1 MVDVF
6 HEVLNDEVNVV
17 LDGVLVE
24 VLGEELDEVK
34 DGVMIV
40 VMDGVLV

>member
-24 VLGEELDEVK
+24 VFGDELDEVK

>member
-24 VLGEELDEVK
+24 VLGDELDEVK

-40 VMDGVLV
+40 VMNGVLV

>member
-24 VLGEELDEVK
+24 VLGDELDEVK

-40 VMDGVLV
+40 VVDGALV

>member
-24 VLGEELDEVK
+24 VLGDELDEVK

>member
-24 VLGEELDEVK
+24 VLGDDLDEVK

>member
-6 HEVLNDEVNVV
+6 HEVLNDELNVV
-17 LDGVLVE
+17 LDGVLIE
-24 VLGEELDEVK
+24 VLVDELDEVK

>member
-17 LDGVLVE
+17 LDGVLGE
-24 VLGEELDEVK
+24 VLGDELDEVK

>member
-24 VLGEELDEVK
+24 VLGDELDEVK

-40 VMDGVLV
+40 VMDGALV

>member
-1 MVDVF
+1 MVDVI

-24 VLGEELDEVK
+24 VLGDELDEVK

-40 VMDGVLV
+40 VMDGALV

>member
-24 VLGEELDEVK
+24 VLGDELDEVK
-34 DGVMIV
+34 DGLMIV
-40 VMDGVLV
+40 VMDGALV